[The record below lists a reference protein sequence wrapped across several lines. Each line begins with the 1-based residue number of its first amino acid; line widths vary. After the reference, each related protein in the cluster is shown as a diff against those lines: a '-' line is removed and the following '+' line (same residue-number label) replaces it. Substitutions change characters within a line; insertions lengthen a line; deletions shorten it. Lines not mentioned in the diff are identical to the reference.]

1 MRRYE
6 TIVIIDPDVPESDR
20 TVLITRLK
28 EIIQQQE
35 GAFIQEDPWGTK
47 KMAYEIK
54 KKSRGFYTRMDY
66 CGMGNVVDEL
76 ERFCRI
82 DDRVMKYL
90 TVQLS
95 PEADVEK
102 IRADIAAAQVS
113 ASQPASAESEK
124 ADASQPLASDE
135 GMQPNSESDDE

>member
-6 TIVIIDPDVPESDR
+6 TIVIIDPDVSENDR
-20 TVLITRLK
+20 TSLITRLK

-35 GAFIQEDPWGTK
+35 GAFIQEDPWGIK

-54 KKSRGFYTRMDY
+54 KKPRGHYTRMDY
-66 CGMGNVVDEL
+66 CGMGKVVDEL

-95 PEADVEK
+95 PDADVEK
-102 IRADIAAAQVS
+102 ILAELAAAQTS
-113 ASQPASAESEK
+113 ATQTAAANTENENPSQPSEIEEDQQPSESEE
-124 ADASQPLASDE
+124 D
-135 GMQPNSESDDE
+135 